1 MLRDFRNYGE
11 AQVEPGATLNVFTG
25 PNGAGKTNLLEAAS
39 MLSPGRGLRN
49 AAFESLARVG
59 GSGQWTVAARI
70 AGPGGEISLGTDWA
84 AAEDA
89 DGRTGSRRVSIDGV
103 MQKSSGPLGEY
114 VAVLW
119 LTPAMDRLFAGPAA
133 ERRRFFDRLVLAID
147 PSHGTR
153 VSTYERLM
161 RERNRLLQDPQP
173 DRAWLD
179 SVELQMVEAGTA
191 IAAARRD
198 AVLRLKPY
206 LDQGSTLSGDPF
218 PWAELALEG
227 TVEGLLESNSA
238 VQAEEHYRRML
249 ADSRRLDATT
259 GRTATGPHRSDLKVV
274 HGPKSEPAET
284 CSTGEQKALLVAL
297 VVAHARLV
305 RGSGAG
311 HPPILLLDEIAAH
324 LDQRRREGL
333 FALLHGLG
341 CQVWMTGT
349 DVGLFETIRNLASFF
364 TVEVGRVER
373 AA

>member
-1 MLRDFRNYGE
+1 DFRNYGE

-89 DGRTGSRRVSIDGV
+89 DRRTGSRRVSIDGV

-114 VAVLW
+114 VAGLW
-119 LTPAMDRLFAGPAA
+119 LTPAMVRLFAGPAA

-147 PSHGTR
+147 PSHCTR

-274 HGPKSEPAET
+274 H
-284 CSTGEQKALLVAL
+284 
-297 VVAHARLV
+297 
-305 RGSGAG
+305 
-311 HPPILLLDEIAAH
+311 
-324 LDQRRREGL
+324 
-333 FALLHGLG
+333 
-341 CQVWMTGT
+341 
-349 DVGLFETIRNLASFF
+349 
-364 TVEVGRVER
+364 
-373 AA
+373 